1 MININMNQLEGFQ
14 ERPPETLPNQKMEA
28 GSSPEAPSAQAGKRR
43 KRLLKAFSIIELLC
57 VIAMIAIILS
67 SAVPAYM
74 NQLNKA
80 RIARAKAEIKIIAE
94 SIEDYLINRGEYPNN
109 LHDVGYGYR
118 TDPWGNL
125 YQYLRIDGGEPGEV
139 GKKRKVYSQKPL
151 NSDYDL
157 YSMGRDGHSAP
168 PLTAGPSQDDVLRLD
183 DGGYLGVGSVYQQQA
198 KEELGGGGGAG
209 KAKK

>member
-80 RIARAKAEIKIIAE
+80 RIARAKAEIKIC
-94 SIEDYLINRGEYPNN
+94 L
-109 LHDVGYGYR
+109 
-118 TDPWGNL
+118 L
-125 YQYLRIDGGEPGEV
+125 YT
-139 GKKRKVYSQKPL
+139 
-151 NSDYDL
+151 SDAAD
-157 YSMGRDGHSAP
+157 
-168 PLTAGPSQDDVLRLD
+168 
-183 DGGYLGVGSVYQQQA
+183 
-198 KEELGGGGGAG
+198 E
-209 KAKK
+209 